1 MFCFKIAIGLSS
13 PESPWK
19 PTFGFRVDEVFI
31 GSLRMEPKPTEIN
44 TGILRSLINVSHL
57 ISNNDMELT
66 PAQTPQIN
74 SVMIHN
80 NTLKE
85 RVQTFNKWHGDV
97 SSLSSCGWNCQV
109 QWGFVNNIKLI
120 HKVTMLYHS
129 PRFCFSC
136 GFILCLT
143 QRMIWNNRLWSMLCP
158 WQNLI
163 FQHSRFMSLHAVW
176 LLKSSVS
183 KPWISEMSANST

>member
-1 MFCFKIAIGLSS
+1 VFTAAMFCFKITIGLSS

-66 PAQTPQIN
+66 PAQTPPII

-80 NTLKE
+80 STLKE
-85 RVQTFNKWHGDV
+85 RVQTFSKRQETRFLIKQLQMK
-97 SSLSSCGWNCQV
+97 LSGAVMICQ
-109 QWGFVNNIKLI
+109 
-120 HKVTMLYHS
+120 
-129 PRFCFSC
+129 
-136 GFILCLT
+136 
-143 QRMIWNNRLWSMLCP
+143 
-158 WQNLI
+158 
-163 FQHSRFMSLHAVW
+163 
-176 LLKSSVS
+176 
-183 KPWISEMSANST
+183 

>member
-1 MFCFKIAIGLSS
+1 MVEVNKCSMLPCFVLRLPLVYPPQNHLGNQSLALG
-13 PESPWK
+13 WMR
-19 PTFGFRVDEVFI
+19 FFI
-31 GSLRMEPKPTEIN
+31 GSFRMKPKPTEIN

-57 ISNNDMELT
+57 ISNNGVELT
-66 PAQTPQIN
+66 PAQTPHIN

-85 RVQTFNKWHGDV
+85 RVQTFNKWHGGV

-129 PRFCFSC
+129 PGYCFSS
-136 GFILCLT
+136 G
-143 QRMIWNNRLWSMLCP
+143 
-158 WQNLI
+158 
-163 FQHSRFMSLHAVW
+163 VW
-176 LLKSSVS
+176 FHLVFDTEDDLKQ
-183 KPWISEMSANST
+183 